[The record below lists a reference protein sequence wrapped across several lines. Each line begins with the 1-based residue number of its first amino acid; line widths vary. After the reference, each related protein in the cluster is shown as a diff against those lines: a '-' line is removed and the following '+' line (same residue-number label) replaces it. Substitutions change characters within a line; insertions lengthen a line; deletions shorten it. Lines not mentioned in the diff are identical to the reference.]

1 MCGFVGMH
9 RYYTKRCRDES
20 YLMAGRADKKMS
32 IRTASGE
39 ENARRSVTSIS
50 DSKMAG
56 TQQKKEDIASTHHHH
71 LLRSY
76 LLSASPDKER

>member
-56 TQQKKEDIASTHHHH
+56 TQLTEERRHRINTS
-71 LLRSY
+71 SSSSSI
-76 LLSASPDKER
+76 LSFICIT